1 VSDPGH
7 EQPLGLPVNWPP
19 LPSPDS
25 KQEFQK
31 IRFQGEVDDAIGAR
45 ERLDNTAWER
55 TKRTEDR
62 AFVLEDRDDDQ
73 AWQLRK
79 ADWDAELDLRKVIH
93 DARVEV
99 VKGSLE
105 RSRAAA
111 EFIRNAAAG
120 LVAAYGVI
128 VGAAFSVD
136 KARPLPATGTVPA
149 IFLGFAVMAAAAYVG
164 MISRSPDVEAP
175 TPHSDLAVFQER
187 RLNTFTA
194 WVSGAVLTRAYF
206 MHFAVLALGA
216 GVVFTPAPFTSF
228 NQDAVWIS
236 AGVAALVCL
245 LLPLATSGAI
255 PIEIKLRRRSGL

>member
-1 VSDPGH
+1 MSAPGQ
-7 EQPLGLPVNWPP
+7 EQPLGSTVDWPP
-19 LPSPDS
+19 LPLPDS

-31 IRFQGEVDDAIGAR
+31 IRFQGETDGVLSAR
-45 ERLDNTAWER
+45 ERHENIDWER
-55 TKRTEDR
+55 TKRAEDR
-62 AFVLEDRDDDQ
+62 DFVLKDRDDDQ

-99 VKGSLE
+99 VKSSLE

-136 KARPLPATGTVPA
+136 KAHPLPATGTVPA

-164 MISRSPDVEAP
+164 MIAKSPDAKAP

-187 RLNTFTA
+187 RLNAFTA
-194 WVSGAVLTRAYF
+194 WVSGAVLARAYF

-228 NQDAVWIS
+228 GQDAIWVS
-236 AGVAALVCL
+236 AGVVALVCL

-255 PIEIKLRRRSGL
+255 PIEIKLRRRL